1 MGCGCGKHKQDA
13 GETAVDGDVKQLA
26 KSQEKAYSR
35 QQEERTRPLDQCL
48 FCAQK
53 HADEAL
59 CCMNEFMYEQENRS
73 FVHGAIRSAVNHTFK
88 EWPSIAKIA
97 RESALLWQQARFA
110 EAQDKLREA
119 AAQIDAQLLADNPE
133 IKARLDEAVKAK
145 EKPGTGQV
153 SGS

>member
-1 MGCGCGKHKQDA
+1 MACRCKHKSGASDA
-13 GETAVDGDVKQLA
+13 METQATA
-26 KSQEKAYSR
+26 TMAPSKSQAAGAN
-35 QQEERTRPLDQCL
+35 RTRPLDQCL

-73 FVHGAIRSAVNHTFK
+73 FVHGSIRSVVNHTFK
-88 EWPSIAKIA
+88 DWPQIAMVA
-97 RESALLWQQARFA
+97 RESALLWQQAKFK
-110 EAQDKLREA
+110 EAQDKLKEA
-119 AAQIDAQLLADNPE
+119 AAQIDAQLLADNHE

-145 EKPGTGQV
+145 EKPDTGQV

>member
-73 FVHGAIRSAVNHTFK
+73 FVHGSIRSVVNHTFK
-88 EWPSIAKIA
+88 EWPAIAKVA
-97 RESALLWQQARFA
+97 REAALLWQEARFK
-110 EAQDKLREA
+110 EAQDRLKA
-119 AAQIDAQLLADNPE
+119 ASVLIDAELLKANPE
-133 IKARLDEAVKAK
+133 IQARIDAAK
-145 EKPGTGQV
+145 EKPDAETE
-153 SGS
+153 SGK